1 MRLAW
6 SGGDRV
12 WLTRIVAA
20 VAIENLVEM
29 ARAIGRGAP
38 TPPHPDAPGWLL
50 AIAGSVAATIG
61 IAAFGILAALA
72 SGRRDAALGWTGAWV
87 VAGAILAEAHAA
99 AGPGPYRGWFFV
111 GAVGLGVVLGR
122 LWARSAARR
131 DLEPAAAELGALALL
146 SACYLG
152 AATSK
157 LGGVGAAWADA
168 TTLRA
173 VALAHAHVDAP
184 GLSAWLADAPR
195 VATVLA
201 GATIAIQLGAVGLWL
216 GPRSRVAATVG
227 LVAFHVGVAAFARI
241 GYWSPVVLLL
251 ALGLPWPRWIA
262 ALRVPT
268 VELDGATTAM
278 HRADRRLALLL
289 VAIVGL
295 AWALP
300 IRAYTDGHH
309 RSRTLDAGATV
320 SREPLVAWGP
330 LRTGEAIRDG
340 WIVDAIEREPSR
352 VMVVLA
358 HPDHGRAVLWISAR
372 EPGAGRG
379 SPFDRPGLRIA
390 YEGADRA
397 RPFAA
402 AAGVIA
408 DRLAADPGVAASFR

>member
-12 WLTRIVAA
+12 WLARVIAA

-29 ARAIGRGAP
+29 ARAIGHGAP
-38 TPPHPDAPGWLL
+38 TPAHPGAPGWLL

-61 IAAFGILAALA
+61 IAAFGIVAAFA
-72 SGRRDAALGWTGAWV
+72 SGRRDAALRWTCAWI
-87 VAGAILAEAHAA
+87 VAGAILAETHAA

-111 GAVGLGVVLGR
+111 GAVGVGVGLGR

-146 SACYLG
+146 SACYFG

-157 LGGVGAAWADA
+157 LGGAGASWADA

-184 GLSAWLADAPR
+184 GLSAWLADAPS

-201 GATIAIQLGAVGLWL
+201 GATIAIQLCAIGLWL
-216 GPRSRVAATVG
+216 GPRSRVVATLG
-227 LVAFHVGVAAFARI
+227 LVGFHVGVAAFARI
-241 GYWSPVVLLL
+241 GYWSPVALLL

-262 ALRVPT
+262 ALRNTT
-268 VELDGATTAM
+268 VELGETTAAM
-278 HRADRRLALLL
+278 RGSDRKVALGL
-289 VAIVGL
+289 VAIVVV

-300 IRAYTDGHH
+300 IRGYTDGHH
-309 RSRTLDAGATV
+309 RSRTLDAGATAA
-320 SREPLVAWGP
+320 REPLVVWGP
-330 LRTGEAIRDG
+330 LRTGEAIVDG
-340 WIVDAIEREPSR
+340 WIIDAIEREPSR

-390 YEGADRA
+390 YEGADRV
-397 RPFAA
+397 RLFAA

-408 DRLAADPGVAASFR
+408 DRLAADPGVAASLE